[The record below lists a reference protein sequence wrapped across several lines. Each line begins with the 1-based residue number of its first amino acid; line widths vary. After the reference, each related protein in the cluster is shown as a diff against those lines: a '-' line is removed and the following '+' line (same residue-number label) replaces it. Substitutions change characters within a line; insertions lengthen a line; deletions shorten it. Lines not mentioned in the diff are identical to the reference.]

1 MNLYDKQEQHFS
13 PKFKIRQPQTK
24 GLIKGKFA
32 LRAWWKDC
40 FDRLP
45 SLRYPIKSLI
55 AENGKV
61 FMEYNRVIDNEK
73 DVEVGEVLEMEY
85 GEIIFSRVYHG

>member
-13 PKFKIRQPQTK
+13 PKLKIRQPQTK

-32 LRAWWKDC
+32 LRAWWIDC
-40 FDRLP
+40 FDRLH

-73 DVEVGEVLEMEY
+73 DLEVGEDL
-85 GEIIFSRVYHG
+85 